1 MTQVHLELASEAR
14 WDPPGSQVG
23 VAGLQ
28 SGVGEGPGPRVS
40 DAKSTHARMDTAKVT
55 GLRGGPG
62 GTWKQC
68 DGEARGDQTQEKQD
82 VRS

>member
-1 MTQVHLELASEAR
+1 MTQGHLELASEAR

-40 DAKSTHARMDTAKVT
+40 DAKSSHLAAPCP
-55 GLRGGPG
+55 RGPF
-62 GTWKQC
+62 
-68 DGEARGDQTQEKQD
+68 
-82 VRS
+82 SSL

>member
-40 DAKSTHARMDTAKVT
+40 DAKSSHLAAQCP
-55 GLRGGPG
+55 RGPFSSLQAGHP
-62 GTWKQC
+62 
-68 DGEARGDQTQEKQD
+68 DRGVFALSPWHPQLTSE
-82 VRS
+82 